1 MQGWGKYL
9 FIALTEHR
17 KIKCVD
23 HIVGR
28 LRTDQ
33 QQASIQQ
40 KAGNTGYTTC
50 ANLGLASQHNLAR
63 RVIFDDSHDIS
74 RIEAVATGQFDE
86 YVSVTNILSTNEER

>member
-1 MQGWGKYL
+1 MQGWGNHL

-17 KIKCVD
+17 MIKRVD
-23 HIVGR
+23 HVVGR

-40 KAGNTGYTTC
+40 EAGNAGNAAS

-74 RIEAVATGQFDE
+74 RIEAVATGEFDE
-86 YVSVTNILSTNEER
+86 YMNSSASAD